1 MIIQGL
7 TLEGGL
13 ELKYVAPPP
22 GFQGSNYGYA
32 FSNSSPTLLGIEK
45 FSLAS
50 DQNSTLHSTGGGK
63 TPSSNAT
70 GQRSDTHGYAMLS
83 RYPFGGIGIDKFPFA
98 HGTDSQVS
106 LNINRHDGVGITS
119 AQAGYQ
125 AGSFSPSWTEKDIL
139 KFLFVSDNTS
149 TISGD
154 LLVPNTI
161 NSIAGVNSTEAGYIM
176 GGYKDPFPS
185 NPKRT
190 DGIEKFSFVT
200 DGNTTGVGTLS
211 AAKNFGGGV
220 SSTTHGYYVAGYAD
234 QAPYSDIEKFSFASD
249 GATSYVGWPV
259 ITAQKPNGS
268 TSQFAASSS
277 TESGYLA
284 GGQGDVPGNAS
295 PGANSTK
302 WAIQKFPYA
311 TDSDTTDV
319 GDLLQSRGGATGTQ
333 S

>member
-32 FSNSSPTLLGIEK
+32 FSNSTPTLMGIEK
-45 FSLAS
+45 FSVAS
-50 DQNSTLHSTGGGK
+50 DQNSTLHSTGDSK
-63 TPSSNAT
+63 TPGSNAT
-70 GQRSDTHGYAMLS
+70 GQRSETHGYAMGS
-83 RYPFGGIGIDKFPFA
+83 TYPFGGVGISKFPFA
-98 HGTDSQVS
+98 TGADSQTS
-106 LNINRHDGVGITS
+106 LNINRFDGVGITS

-125 AGSFSPSWTEKDIL
+125 AGSFSPSYTEKDIL

-154 LLVPNTI
+154 YLVPNLQ
-161 NSIAGVNSTEAGYIM
+161 NSLAGVNSTQAGYIM
-176 GGYKDPFPS
+176 GGYIDAPS
-185 NPKRT
+185 TPKRS
-190 DGIEKFSFVT
+190 DAIEKFSFAT

-211 AAKNFGGGV
+211 TGKNFGGGI

-259 ITAQKPNGS
+259 ITAQKPNGY
-268 TSQFAASSS
+268 TYRLAASSS
-277 TESGYLA
+277 TESGYMS
-284 GGQGDVPGNAS
+284 GGDGNQPGNAS
-295 PGANSTK
+295 PPGNSGK

-319 GDLLQSRGGATGTQ
+319 GDLLQARAGTTGTQ